1 MITLAEP
8 GPLRARI
15 AADTLG
21 LSPEAW
27 TALTAAASAGRVGR
41 TVPIDTGIAAL
52 LELRAA
58 GYIATASPTITLS
71 GLIAESGV
79 RGAAGRAPEVEG
91 DCEGVPHFT
100 IRRTVLGTGADALAE
115 HTIIAH
121 YYDRAGGLHSFE
133 RETVTGPAFRM
144 VGDTECIEP
153 TVADDLVA
161 RHAGEPYTPSWR
173 GRGWSVELHAGYKLF
188 RVTS

>member
-1 MITLAEP
+1 MITLATP

-21 LSPEAW
+21 LSAQAW

-52 LELRAA
+52 LELRRL
-58 GYIATASPTITLS
+58 GYVATASATITLD
-71 GLIAESGV
+71 GMIAESQV
-79 RGAAGRAPEVEG
+79 RAAAGKAPEVEG

-100 IRRTVLGTGADALAE
+100 IRRDVLGTGDDALAQ
-115 HTIIAH
+115 HSMLAH
-121 YYDRAGGLHSFE
+121 YYDRAGGVHVFL
-133 RETVTGPAFRM
+133 REIVTGPAFRM
-144 VGDTECIEP
+144 VGDTRCIEP
-153 TVADDLVA
+153 AVADALVA
-161 RHAGEPYTPSWR
+161 KHAGEPYTPSWR
-173 GRGWSVELHAGYKLF
+173 GIGWSVELHAGYRLF

>member
-27 TALTAAASAGRVGR
+27 TALTGAASAGRVGR
-41 TVPIDTGIAAL
+41 TVPIDTRIAAL

-58 GYIATASPTITLS
+58 GYIAGPSATLTLP
-71 GLIAESGV
+71 GLVAESQV
-79 RGAAGRAPEVEG
+79 RGAAGKAPEVEG
-91 DCEGVPHFT
+91 DCEGVPHFS
-100 IRRTVLGTGADALAE
+100 IRRTVLGTGDDALAE
-115 HTIIAH
+115 HTITAS
-121 YYDRAGGLHSFE
+121 YYDRAGGGHTFD
-133 RETVTGPAFRM
+133 RETVTGRAFRI
-144 VGDTECIEP
+144 VGDTRCVEP
-153 TVADDLVA
+153 AVADALVA
-161 RHAGEPYTPSWR
+161 KHAGEPYTPSWR
-173 GRGWSVELHAGYKLF
+173 GRGWSVELHAGYRLF